1 MPLPFDATLKDLARR
16 HPGDYV
22 STFRLGNPSDVHALN
37 VDLSVISAATDV
49 VLGHGEPLRSIVDLN
64 FQSGPDATL
73 AGRVCLY
80 NAALFH
86 RFSVPV
92 HSVVILLRPAA
103 DHAGITGRL
112 TYTGQPR
119 RGKLDFRY
127 EVIRIWEIPADR
139 LLRRGP
145 GVLPLSV
152 LGALPAGVSLEEGIA
167 DVVAR
172 LCRRAERTLDQ
183 QTANHVLTSTFV
195 LSGLRLQRERAR
207 NLFPGIR
214 AVEESTT
221 YQYIIEQGEVKVLKR
236 LLLRHGTRKLGAP
249 AKKVKAAIEQFD
261 VDDLRRLERMFEGI
275 ATATSW
281 DEILQTT

>member
-16 HPGDYV
+16 HPRDYV
-22 STFRLGNPSDVHALN
+22 STFRLGDPSDVHALN

-49 VLGHGEPLRSIVDLN
+49 VLGHGDPLRSILDLN

-73 AGRVCLY
+73 PGRICLY
-80 NAALFH
+80 NAALFY

-103 DHAGITGRL
+103 DHANITGRL

-152 LGALPAGVSLEEGIA
+152 LGALPPGVSLEEGIA

-172 LCRRAERTLDQ
+172 LCRRVERTLDRE
-183 QTANHVLTSTFV
+183 TANHVLTSTFV
-195 LSGLRLQRERAR
+195 LSGLRLERERAR
-207 NLFPGIR
+207 NLFRGIR

-221 YQYIIEQGEVKVLKR
+221 YQYIIEQGELKARRATVLEQGESKF
-236 LLLRHGTRKLGAP
+236 GAP
-249 AKKVKAAIEQFD
+249 AEKVKTAIQELEDPQR
-261 VDDLRRLERMFEGI
+261 LRRMLLRLLTANSWNEVLE
-275 ATATSW
+275 AP
-281 DEILQTT
+281 